1 MTGDWLSHSL
11 VLDKES
17 YFSTKVQCMW
27 IDILFLIIAGFAFYK
42 GYHAGIIKT
51 VFTVVSVLIGLLI
64 SMRFAAEVTAGLQNV
79 LNTQHPLLFLAG
91 FLVTFLV
98 VMWLVRWLAKKL
110 EGFLETINL
119 NFINEIQGGVLYALL
134 ATIILASALGLI
146 NRGGM
151 ISPESREK
159 SITWPM
165 LEMVPGQAQVVYT
178 KLKPV
183 FKKFWNDSKEAIDGA
198 PEEAE

>member
-1 MTGDWLSHSL
+1 MTGDWLSHTL

-17 YFSTKVQCMW
+17 YFSTKVQRMW
-27 IDILFLIIAGFAFYK
+27 IDILFLTIAGFAFYK

-119 NFINEIQGGVLYALL
+119 NFINEIQGGILYALL

-146 NRGGM
+146 NRGGL

-159 SITWPM
+159 SITWPI

-178 KLKPV
+178 KLKPI